1 MALLILSGMMY
12 LRLNNY
18 HRLNNYLRRNEET
31 EILPDPCVLGFV
43 LLREHTEN
51 KTAQD
56 SLCRRDCKSIKNC
69 KSIKKGRWIKCK
81 EQNHQA

>member
-1 MALLILSGMMY
+1 MKKQKSCMPM
-12 LRLNNY
+12 
-18 HRLNNYLRRNEET
+18 
-31 EILPDPCVLGFV
+31 CVLGFV
-43 LLREHTEN
+43 LLQEHRGN

-81 EQNHQA
+81 EQNRRA

>member
-31 EILPDPCVLGFV
+31 EILHAHVCVG
-43 LLREHTEN
+43 
-51 KTAQD
+51 
-56 SLCRRDCKSIKNC
+56 LCALA
-69 KSIKKGRWIKCK
+69 GTQG
-81 EQNHQA
+81 E

>member
-1 MALLILSGMMY
+1 MKKQKSC
-12 LRLNNY
+12 
-18 HRLNNYLRRNEET
+18 
-31 EILPDPCVLGFV
+31 LPYVCWAFV

-81 EQNHQA
+81 EQNRRV